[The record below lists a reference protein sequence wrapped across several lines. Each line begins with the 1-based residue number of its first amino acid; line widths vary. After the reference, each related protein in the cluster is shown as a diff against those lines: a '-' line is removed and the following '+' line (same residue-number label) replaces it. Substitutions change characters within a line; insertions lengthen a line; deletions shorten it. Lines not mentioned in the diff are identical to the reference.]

1 MTKTP
6 ESVKRMLPWL
16 VAVAFFMEA
25 LDTTILNT
33 AVPVIA
39 KGLGV
44 IPLSMKSALSSYT
57 LSLAVFI
64 PVSSWITDRFGTRR
78 VFSTA
83 IGIFTLGSLL
93 CGISN
98 SIHLLVFCR
107 VLQGCGG
114 AMMVPVGR
122 FTLVRTFRKSELIQA
137 MSFVAIPALIGPLL
151 GPLAGGFIVGM
162 MNWRMI
168 FFVNI
173 PIGILGL
180 FLVLKHLPDYRAS
193 KVDKLDIIGL
203 ILFGSGI
210 ALLSY
215 VLEVFGEHSLSMGE
229 VAGLF
234 SLSLFLI
241 AGYVVH
247 ATQVARPIL
256 RLSLMR
262 VRTFRTS
269 IAGNLISR
277 LGMGGMPFLL
287 PLMYQ
292 VGLGYSPL
300 QSGLLIVPQSLAA
313 MWLKTKVGPILTR
326 FGYRHVLLTNT
337 LIIGA
342 LMALFATIREGTPAW
357 LILLQSATY
366 GFFSSLQYTC
376 MNTLV
381 YADIEDSDMSMAST
395 IVSTA
400 QQLALSFGVA
410 AASLVTAYFL
420 PETSRS
426 AAREMMHG
434 MHEAFLTLGAFTA
447 LSALVFRELRDSDGD
462 NISHHH
468 AAEEPASV

>member
-1 MTKTP
+1 MDKTP
-6 ESVKRMLPWL
+6 ASVKKILPWL

-44 IPLSMKSALSSYT
+44 LPLSMKSALSSYT

-78 VFSTA
+78 VFSAA

-107 VLQGCGG
+107 ILQGCGG

-122 FTLVRTFRKSELIQA
+122 FTLVRTFRKDELIQA

-151 GPLAGGFIVGM
+151 GPLAGGFIVGLL
-162 MNWRMI
+162 NWRMI

-173 PIGILGL
+173 PIGVLGL
-180 FLVLKHLPDYRAS
+180 ILVYRNLPDYRAA
-193 KVDKLDIIGL
+193 KADKLDVLGL
-203 ILFGSGI
+203 ILFGSGV

-215 VLEVFGEHSLSMGE
+215 VLEIFGEHSLGMAE
-229 VAGLF
+229 ILGL
-234 SLSLFLI
+234 LVLALALI
-241 AGYVVH
+241 AGYGIH
-247 ATQVARPIL
+247 AGQMSRPIL
-256 RLSLMR
+256 RVTLLK

-269 IAGNLISR
+269 IIGNLISR

-287 PLMYQ
+287 PLVFQ

-313 MWLKTKVGPILTR
+313 MWLKTKVSHILNK
-326 FGYRHVLLTNT
+326 FGYRHILITNT

-342 LMALFATIREGTPAW
+342 LMALFATIRVGTPVW
-357 LILLQSATY
+357 LILFQMTVY

-381 YADIEDSDMSMAST
+381 YADIEDADMSMAST
-395 IVSTA
+395 IASTA

-410 AASLVTAYFL
+410 AASLVAGFFL
-420 PETSRS
+420 PETSKS
-426 AAREMMHG
+426 APREMMHG
-434 MHEAFLTLGAFTA
+434 MHEAFLALGLFTA
-447 LSALVFRELRDSDGD
+447 LSAFVFRELRDRDGD

-468 AAEEPASV
+468 VIEHK